1 MPYNPLAE
9 MVKALFEL
17 AFSILFFPFKLF
29 GFGNRARGGRQLG
42 PYEQNRQRAAAA
54 AFVAA
59 LCVYLLQTGG
69 WPLNQLPPWVPTA
82 LQVVAGAAG
91 LLVLAGVIGARGAP
105 DALRD
110 PLGMVL
116 SLVMAGGGYA
126 LLQWEWYVPRD
137 YVGADL
143 VSAYYI
149 NRLLPGVYMAAIAA
163 GLARALICLQ
173 PFGMG
178 GKQQLHPY
186 EIARRRAVGAAFVL
200 AGALY
205 VLNTGQWLGP
215 LLGPLAA
222 YAPPALI
229 VVAGLSLWWL
239 AAGLWGAHK
248 FGLRDPHGAGVS
260 LVAAAVAVV
269 ALWRRWQM
277 PPGPVSEFVNR
288 LLPGLY
294 MAVLIA
300 ALVRAL
306 ICAQLVGGAGAII
319 ARALRRRARAMGAA
333 SSSSGFWAEMRESF
347 ERGRTGR
354 AWLD

>member
-1 MPYNPLAE
+1 MPPNPLAE
-9 MVKALFEL
+9 MVAALFRL
-17 AFSILFFPFKLF
+17 AFDIVFLPFQLL
-29 GFGNRARGGRQLG
+29 GLARRARGGRPLG

-59 LCVYLLQTGG
+59 LCVYLLHIGG
-69 WPLNQLPPWVPTA
+69 WPLNQLPPWGPVT
-82 LQVVAGAAG
+82 LQVVAGAAA
-91 LLVLAGVIGARGAP
+91 LLVLAGVIGARSAP

-126 LLQWEWYVPRD
+126 LLQWQWYVPRD
-137 YVGADL
+137 YVGA
-143 VSAYYI
+143 AYVPAGYI
-149 NRLLPGVYMAAIAA
+149 NQLLPGVYIAVIAA

-173 PFGMG
+173 PFGIG

-200 AGALY
+200 AAALY

-215 LLGPLAA
+215 LLGALAA
-222 YAPPALI
+222 WVPSALL
-229 VVAGLSLWWL
+229 VVAALSLL
-239 AAGLWGAHK
+239 VLLSGLYGAHK
-248 FGLRDPHGAGVS
+248 FGQRDPHGGGVS
-260 LVAAAVAVV
+260 LAVAAAAVV
-269 ALWRRWQM
+269 ALWGRWQV
-277 PPGPVSEFVNR
+277 PPGPAAEFANR

-294 MAVLIA
+294 LAVLTA

-306 ICAQLVGGAGAII
+306 ICAQLLGGAGAII
-319 ARALRRRARAMGAA
+319 ARALRRRARAMRAA
-333 SSSSGFWAEMRESF
+333 SSGSGFWAEMRESF

-354 AWLD
+354 PWLD